1 MASSR
6 DYAYPREKKTIADV
20 DNIIKGLINGTGE
33 KCLWKPTV

>member
-20 DNIIKGLINGTGE
+20 DNIIKGLIKG
-33 KCLWKPTV
+33 